1 MLFLFVFLTSFSF
14 SSLIFSLNFSL
25 ASESGYQLQLRW
37 GTEGT
42 ENGQFM
48 VPHSMVFDSEDNI
61 YVTDTNNHRI
71 QKFTSDGE
79 FITKWGTEG
88 NGDGEFSSPEGI
100 DVDSLGNVYVADTGN
115 SRIQKFTSDGEFIT
129 KWGTEGNGDG
139 EFGLPLGIGVTS
151 KGDVFI
157 IDQVTSSIHQFSN
170 EGEFLN
176 KIIFNFD
183 KLEDIEIDSNDDIYV
198 TDRNKN
204 EILKFS
210 KIIN

>member
-14 SSLIFSLNFSL
+14 LSLIFSLNFSL

-88 NGDGEFSSPEGI
+88 NGDGEF
-100 DVDSLGNVYVADTGN
+100 
-115 SRIQKFTSDGEFIT
+115 
-129 KWGTEGNGDG
+129 
-139 EFGLPLGIGVTS
+139 GLPLGIGVNS
-151 KGDVFI
+151 KGDIFI

>member
-1 MLFLFVFLTSFSF
+1 MNFLMLLFLIFFTSFSF
-14 SSLIFSLNFSL
+14 SSLIFSLNFSF
-25 ASESGYQLQLRW
+25 ASVSEYQLQLRW
-37 GTEGT
+37 GTAGT

-48 VPHSMVFDSEDNI
+48 VPHSMAFDSEGNI
-61 YVTDTNNHRI
+61 YVTDVNNHRI

-79 FITKWGTEG
+79 FITKWGSEG
-88 NGDGEFSSPEGI
+88 NGDG
-100 DVDSLGNVYVADTGN
+100 
-115 SRIQKFTSDGEFIT
+115 Q
-129 KWGTEGNGDG
+129 
-139 EFGLPLGIGVTS
+139 FGLPLGIGS
-151 KGDVFI
+151 DAKGNIFI
-157 IDQVTSSIHQFSN
+157 IDQATSSIPKFSN
-170 EGEFLN
+170 QGQFLN